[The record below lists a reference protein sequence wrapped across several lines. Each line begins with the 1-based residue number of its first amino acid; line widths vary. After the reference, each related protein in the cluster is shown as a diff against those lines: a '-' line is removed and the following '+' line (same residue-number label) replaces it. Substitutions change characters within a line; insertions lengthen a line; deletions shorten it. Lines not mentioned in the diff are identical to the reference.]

1 MAHIRIGISGWRYAG
16 WRGVFYPAKLGQAH
30 ELEFASREVQS
41 IEINGSYYS
50 LQSPK
55 SYAHWYDA
63 TPKGFVFSLKGPR
76 FLTHVLRFRGERANV
91 ALANFFASGLFNL
104 REKLGPIL
112 WQFPPNFKFDSASFE
127 AILQSL
133 PANTDEAAELAARHD
148 KHVKEVCLSAGRKR
162 RLRHAIEIRN
172 PSFCEEAFIKLLRK
186 YRVALVVS
194 DSVEDWPYAEDM
206 TSDFAYLRLHGTK
219 TRYGGKYSDA
229 ALNQWAKRIG
239 KWAKGNE
246 PDDVHRISSKPARQ
260 RAGRDVYCYF
270 DNDDKVQAPS
280 DARRL
285 IQCIYK
291 TGGLTL
297 M

>member
-76 FLTHVLRFRGERANV
+76 FLTHVLSFRGERANV

-112 WQFPPNFKFDSASFE
+112 WQFPPNFKFDSAAFE

-194 DSVEDWPYAEDM
+194 DSMEDWPYAEDM

-246 PDDVHRISSKPARQ
+246 PDDAHRISSKPARQ

-270 DNDDKVQAPS
+270 DNDEKVQAPS

-285 IQCIYK
+285 MQCIYK

-297 M
+297 T